1 MSVMHQKCPRRVAER
16 RTATKYHLPEDDG
29 YHPRSQP
36 PLLLAGHRPGPPTSR
51 RAGRRPSLTLQSG
64 SPGLG
69 QGTPRRVS
77 RPGRRTSSLYEDCGV
92 KDFDVWL
99 FYALPPE
106 RQASHFPWN
115 RNVVHVDF
123 GPSAHGRQEY
133 TSDEWANPGYN
144 VAQWDTFTGR
154 RVDLLAR
161 AILSHAEGPRAA
173 VRDWLRRGLRHR
185 PQRGKGRPS
194 AWWLAQKPVIDL
206 AATKLGETWWDP
218 RSTDL
223 PAAD

>member
-1 MSVMHQKCPRRVAER
+1 MTAITHDRSRRSFSPVTDQDLR
-16 RTATKYHLPEDDG
+16 HLGELAAAHHSRFRAA
-29 YHPRSQP
+29 HPDWAKT
-36 PLLLAGHRPGPPTSR
+36 LLAMCLAQGAARHR
-51 RAGRRPSLTLQSG
+51 
-64 SPGLG
+64 
-69 QGTPRRVS
+69 
-77 RPGRRTSSLYEDCGV
+77 LYEDCGV

-161 AILSHAEGPRAA
+161 AIPPHVEGPRAA